1 MTNASSLVSDDGAIF
16 IALYQN
22 TILDHFWK
30 IEKRF
35 YSRSN
40 KVIKSFITKLWIAKT
55 KISFKI
61 KGLSFEEMIS
71 YYQKNRG
78 MNYFINLHD
87 LLGGYPYEAIY
98 PDKYINLF
106 EKLGFNES
114 YSYLPGKYWA
124 LSSCCN
130 EYILKK
136 KEKKGLI

>member
-78 MNYFINLHD
+78 MNYFINVHD
-87 LLGGYPYEAIY
+87 WLGGYPYEAIS
-98 PDKYINLF
+98 PDKYINFF
-106 EKLGFNES
+106 EKLGFKES

-130 EYILKK
+130 EYI
-136 KEKKGLI
+136 